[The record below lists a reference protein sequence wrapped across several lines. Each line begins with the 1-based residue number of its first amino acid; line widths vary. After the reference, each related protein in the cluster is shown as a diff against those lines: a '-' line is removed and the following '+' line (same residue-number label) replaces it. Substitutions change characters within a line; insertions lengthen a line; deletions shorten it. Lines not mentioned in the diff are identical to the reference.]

1 MLLPTGVF
9 AALQVAD
16 LSIRENVQ
24 LDLAL
29 WRVLMPGLT
38 SAEASIFQ
46 EILKDTFRSAEIP
59 SHPFDLDEAISKS
72 RSVILVGAPG
82 SGKTSAVRRVAGDVG
97 LEIVCPLALDA
108 ERLFG
113 HLASDEWH
121 DGIVTS
127 TVRRAARWLL
137 FDGPLQ
143 TWWAESLHSALDD
156 SPKLNLASGETL
168 RVPPSVKIFFE
179 THSLENVR
187 KSTHSSL
194 ILPNHKS
201 IKTLIKIKF

>member
-1 MLLPTGVF
+1 M
-9 AALQVAD
+9 D
-16 LSIRENVQ
+16 LVIKESVQ

-38 SAEASIFQ
+38 SSESTIFQ
-46 EILKDTFRSAEIP
+46 EVLKDTFRLTEISA
-59 SHPFDLDEAISKS
+59 HTFNMDEAISKS

-82 SGKTSAVRRVAGDVG
+82 SGKTSAVRRIAGDTS

-108 ERLFG
+108 QRLFG
-113 HLASDEWH
+113 HLANDEWH

-143 TWWAESLHSALDD
+143 PWWAESLHSALDD

-179 THSLENVR
+179 THSMENVR
-187 KSTHSSL
+187 RVQ
-194 ILPNHKS
+194 
-201 IKTLIKIKF
+201 FF